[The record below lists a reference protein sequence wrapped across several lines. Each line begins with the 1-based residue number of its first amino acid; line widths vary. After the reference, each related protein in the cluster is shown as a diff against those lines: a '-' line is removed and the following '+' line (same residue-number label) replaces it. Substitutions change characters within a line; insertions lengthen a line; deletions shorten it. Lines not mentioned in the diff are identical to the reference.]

1 MGDSGESDAGQ
12 TLIVLLSVLVI
23 LGVLVF
29 ITVWGVQGNELPI
42 FRSFGKYKHVNI
54 YYYLFINLPH
64 ILLVLFFFYHA
75 CMQKLIKGGC
85 DRMLQEVHIIIGT
98 RKPNVVYKL

>member
-64 ILLVLFFFYHA
+64 ILLVLFFFIMHA
-75 CMQKLIKGGC
+75 KTNKGG
-85 DRMLQEVHIIIGT
+85 LW
-98 RKPNVVYKL
+98 